1 VYFAKRGQAMTEAAI
16 NAGFWRDIYV
26 AVGERLE
33 NDAWAVRLHYKPCI
47 RWIWL
52 GAILMAIGGVLA
64 IFDKRYRQ
72 SAAANTTDVAV
83 NTNVMP
89 SGT

>member
-1 VYFAKRGQAMTEAAI
+1 MTEAAI

-26 AVGERLE
+26 AVGERLD

-52 GAILMAIGGVLA
+52 GAILMALGGVLA

-72 SAAANTTDVAV
+72 SAADHSSSNANTNTVA
-83 NTNVMP
+83 
-89 SGT
+89 SGA